1 MSLPDR
7 GETDGARTAHRQ
19 RYALLATLR
28 RVLGLSGAVLLGG
41 ALAWAPIAAFTGE
54 MLLVTKVGL
63 TGVAFL
69 LVMKLLPRRDPAAG
83 AAPDSSKDS

>member
-1 MSLPDR
+1 MNLPDR
-7 GETDGARTAHRQ
+7 KRTDHAKAVRRERH
-19 RYALLATLR
+19 ALVSALR

-69 LVMKLLPRRDPAAG
+69 LVMKLLPRRDPAAERH
-83 AAPDSSKDS
+83 PDSGEES

>member
-1 MSLPDR
+1 MQTEEPKDE
-7 GETDGARTAHRQ
+7 GDQ
-19 RYALLATLR
+19 REPLVTVLR

-69 LVMKLLPRRDPAAG
+69 LVMRLLPRRDAAATPG
-83 AAPDSSKDS
+83 PDSGEES

>member
-1 MSLPDR
+1 MNLPDGR
-7 GETDGARTAHRQ
+7 ETDDAKGRRRERH
-19 RYALLATLR
+19 ALVSAAR

-69 LVMKLLPRRDPAAG
+69 LVMKLLPRHDPAAERH
-83 AAPDSSKDS
+83 PDSGGES